1 MCVCVKSAEK
11 MEEQAVR
18 HRAMGMLYRLVGN
31 LVWKV
36 KLILSECSKDISRK
50 SWISLEVV
58 FFLFVGVREGVR
70 EP

>member
-1 MCVCVKSAEK
+1 MGIKSAEK

-18 HRAMGMLYRLVGN
+18 HRAMGVLCRLIGN

-36 KLILSECSKDISRK
+36 KLILSECSKEIYREKLDK
-50 SWISLEVV
+50 FGGF

-70 EP
+70 KI